1 MNSTSNKSSDA
12 QAIWFLPLLAFSVA
26 VAPLSIDMYLPAMTI
41 MAEDLD
47 ASVAQMH
54 LSLSA
59 YLIGYAAFHLLCGP
73 LADSYGRKSILL
85 GGFTLYCL
93 GSVGCALS
101 QNIESL
107 IAFRVVQGIGGC
119 VGPTLARTIARDVY
133 GPVGAARAIS
143 LIAMMMA
150 VAPAIAPLAGG
161 FLLLVWE
168 WPFIFYTLAAYGALN
183 SLLIWLLLH
192 ETLPHKH
199 AFRPKVIAANYR
211 ELAVHPQFLALAAG
225 ASLNYAALMIF
236 LPSSPFVFIT
246 LLGLNPEYLAF
257 IFVGTVSGYIAGS
270 ALSARLSHRLASERI
285 AILGATLS
293 LTGSLG
299 MLAGH
304 ALFPTSVLG
313 IALPMI
319 VYSTSLGL
327 VQPHTMALAL
337 KPFGHI
343 AGTGSSLFGF
353 IQMTMSAAAS
363 AVVGLFLTD
372 SAWPMLLGMGVAT
385 SSGLIVLLTTVK
397 RAPSI

>member
-1 MNSTSNKSSDA
+1 
-12 QAIWFLPLLAFSVA
+12 
-26 VAPLSIDMYLPAMTI
+26 
-41 MAEDLD
+41 
-47 ASVAQMH
+47 
-54 LSLSA
+54 
-59 YLIGYAAFHLLCGP
+59 
-73 LADSYGRKSILL
+73 
-85 GGFTLYCL
+85 
-93 GSVGCALS
+93 
-101 QNIESL
+101 
-107 IAFRVVQGIGGC
+107 
-119 VGPTLARTIARDVY
+119 
-133 GPVGAARAIS
+133 
-143 LIAMMMA
+143 
-150 VAPAIAPLAGG
+150 
-161 FLLLVWE
+161 VWE

-304 ALFPTSVLG
+304 ALFPASVLG

-372 SAWPMLLGMGVAT
+372 SAWPMLLGMGAAT

-397 RAPSI
+397 RTPQI

>member
-1 MNSTSNKSSDA
+1 MNSSPNKSSDA
-12 QAIWFLPLLAFSVA
+12 PAIWFLPLLAFSVA

-59 YLIGYAAFHLLCGP
+59 YLIGYAAFHLFCGP

-85 GGFTLYCL
+85 GGFALYCL

-107 IAFRVVQGIGGC
+107 ITFRVVQGIGGC

-183 SLLIWLLLH
+183 SLLIWWLLH
-192 ETLPHKH
+192 ETLPQRH
-199 AFRPKVIAANYR
+199 AFRPKVIMANYR

-257 IFVGTVSGYIAGS
+257 IFVGTVSGYITGS
-270 ALSARLSHRLASERI
+270 ALSARLSHKFASARI
-285 AILGATLS
+285 AVFGAALS
-293 LTGSLG
+293 LSGNLG
-299 MLAGH
+299 MMAGYTI
-304 ALFPTSVLG
+304 LPESVLG

-319 VYSTSLGL
+319 IYSTSLGL
-327 VQPHTMALAL
+327 VQPHAMALAL

-353 IQMTMSAAAS
+353 IQIGSSAIAS
-363 AVVGLFLTD
+363 ATVGLFLTD
-372 SAWPMLLGMGVAT
+372 SAWPMLLGMGAM
-385 SSGLIVLLTTVK
+385 SGMGLVVLGTTLT
-397 RAPSI
+397 RQAR